1 MAELS
6 LWLDSYDDIYSDFDS
21 RHYLKRRVSEDFIDE
36 LRMSLKYR
44 TDKPDRLLLL
54 LPAQLRNAEIEK
66 EILSSIKE
74 QLKDRLQISDEK
86 RKRTW
91 LQGLKLLISG
101 MLLMA
106 ADAFV
111 VYKATYLNTLL
122 KVIVEP
128 ASWFTIWTG
137 LDVLIYDYR
146 KVKAETDFYK
156 CLHQLHIHFKDIS
169 A

>member
-1 MAELS
+1 MPELS

-21 RHYLKRRVSEDFIDE
+21 RHYLKRRISEDFIDE

-91 LQGLKLLISG
+91 LQGLKLLITG
-101 MLLMA
+101 MILMA
-106 ADAFV
+106 ADAFI

-122 KVIVEP
+122 
-128 ASWFTIWTG
+128 
-137 LDVLIYDYR
+137 
-146 KVKAETDFYK
+146 
-156 CLHQLHIHFKDIS
+156 
-169 A
+169 

>member
-21 RHYLKRRVSEDFIDE
+21 RHYLKRRISEDFIDE

-44 TDKPDRLLLL
+44 PDNPDTLQLL
-54 LPAQLRNAEIEK
+54 LPAQVRNAEIEK

-74 QLKDRLQISDEK
+74 QFRERMQIYEDK

-91 LQGLKLLISG
+91 LQGLSLLISG
-101 MLLMA
+101 MILMA
-106 ADAFV
+106 ADAYI
-111 VYKATYLNTLL
+111 VYKASYFNTLL
-122 KVIVEP
+122 KVAMEP
-128 ASWFTIWTG
+128 ASWFMIWTG

-146 KVKAETDFYK
+146 KTRSDADFYK
-156 CLHQLHIHFKDIS
+156 CLHQLHIHFRDIKP
-169 A
+169 